1 MRIKTKSARVKAA
14 IRVRTRVHEA
24 FTDPKCKVKAD
35 TNTDLTDIRITSDV
49 EVGTLDGY
57 LRFWTAGREIRIGPL
72 TPDQAEK
79 LSEDLG
85 YDAVA

>member
-1 MRIKTKSARVKAA
+1 MRTAKKSAKVKAA
-14 IRVRTRVHEA
+14 IRVRARAHEP
-24 FTDPKCKVKAD
+24 FENKTDD
-35 TNTDLTDIRITSDV
+35 LDTDLTDIRITRDV
-49 EVGTLDGY
+49 EVGSVDGY

-72 TPDQAEK
+72 TPEQAEK

>member
-1 MRIKTKSARVKAA
+1 MRTATKSARVKAA
-14 IRVRTRVHEA
+14 IRVRTGVHEA
-24 FTDPKCKVKAD
+24 FKNNTADIDTDI
-35 TNTDLTDIRITSDV
+35 TDIRITGDV
-49 EVGTLDGY
+49 EVGTRDGY

-72 TPDQAEK
+72 TPEQAEK